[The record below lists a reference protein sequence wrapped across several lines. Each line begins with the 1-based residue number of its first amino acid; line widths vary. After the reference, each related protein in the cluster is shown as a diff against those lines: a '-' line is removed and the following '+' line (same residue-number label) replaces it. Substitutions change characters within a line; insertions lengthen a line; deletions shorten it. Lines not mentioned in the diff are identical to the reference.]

1 MSVLTIDFPETL
13 SVKLSKLAGKNKSEM
28 EKFVLIAVAEKLNYL
43 EDRADRANLEDLEKI
58 LVKVPNIEPEEF
70 DKIR

>member
-13 SVKLSKLAGKNKSEM
+13 SVKLGKLTGKNKSEM

-43 EDRADRANLEDLEKI
+43 EERANRANPDDLAKI
-58 LVKVPNIEPEEF
+58 LAKVPNVEAEEF
-70 DKIR
+70 DKI

>member
-43 EDRADRANLEDLEKI
+43 EERANRTNLENLEKV
-58 LVKVPNIEPEEF
+58 LAKVPNVEPEEF

>member
-13 SVKLSKLAGKNKSEM
+13 SAKLSKLAGKDKSEM
-28 EKFVLIAVAEKLNYL
+28 ERFVLIAVAEKLDYL
-43 EDRADRANLEDLEKI
+43 EERAKRANLEDFEKI
-58 LVKVPNIEPEEF
+58 LSKVPRIEPEEI